1 MLVVLLVLAV
11 IGGGTLLTY
20 QYDKCL
26 PPLVRLSAG
35 AMLGFTLFSLSG
47 FAFASLWGLNAFT
60 LLLSGAIASLPSL
73 SLMRQ
78 NYRAAIRA
86 DVACLIDGFLRCGKC
101 TRRSQVIGA
110 VYWSALSILLWDLF
124 AHTLYVRP
132 EGWYTGV
139 VNNLGDMPFHLGII
153 SGFISGGNYP
163 PQHPEMAGTRL
174 TYHFLVDFLAAML
187 VRAGASVPT
196 AIFVENMLLA
206 ASLVVLLHHWAWT
219 LTRDRLVAY
228 LTPVLVLLSGGL
240 GWWLLLGDARATD
253 HGIFSLI
260 AQPPHDYT
268 IQVPQDAGLRWGN
281 ALTTLILPQRSLLMG
296 LPLLLIVCTLWWQA
310 MEERQ
315 KEESREVE
323 EKEADW
329 KGSWF
334 YLAGGQHSAPQRR
347 MLAAGVITGLLP
359 LIHAQSFVALMGM
372 GACLALLTRQ
382 WRLWLSSLTLAT
394 ALAVPQLLWLMR
406 GSATHGHDLLT
417 WHWGWDKGDA
427 GFVWFW
433 FKNTGLFIPLL
444 LVALLWRGREPLV
457 PPRLRLFYLPFTLC
471 FIVPNVLK
479 LEPWVWDT
487 IKILFLWFLAATPL
501 VALLLARLWR
511 RPPFR
516 WRLLPSRAL
525 AAALLLSLTL
535 SGGLDVWRVAS
546 GATEF
551 QEFDAGG
558 LALAGLIERATPVQA
573 LILGAPTYNHPVML
587 TGRRLLMG
595 YAGHLWSQGID
606 CGPRNDAVHR
616 IYAGAPDAQALLDAN
631 HVQYMVV
638 GPLERANLPVN
649 DGFFQTFPRVGE
661 AGGYVL
667 YKNPHLP

>member
-1 MLVVLLVLAV
+1 MLVVLLVLAT
-11 IGGGTLLTY
+11 ISGGTLLTY
-20 QYDKCL
+20 LYDRCL
-26 PPLVRLSAG
+26 PLSVRLSAG
-35 AMLGFTLFSLSG
+35 VTLGFMLFGLVG
-47 FAFASLWGLNAFT
+47 FVFASLWGLTSLT
-60 LLLSGAIASLPSL
+60 LLLAGGVASLPLFSL
-73 SLMRQ
+73 LRRS
-78 NYRAAIRA
+78 YRDAIRA
-86 DVACLIDGFLRCGKC
+86 DVACLVASFLRYGDCIS
-101 TRRSQVIGA
+101 RVQIMGA
-110 VYWSALSILLWDLF
+110 VYWSALLVLLWNLF
-124 AHTLYVRP
+124 ARTLYVRP
-132 EGWYTGV
+132 EGWFTGV
-139 VNNLGDMPFHLGII
+139 VNNLGDLPFHLGII
-153 SGFISGGNYP
+153 SGFTSGGNYP
-163 PQHPEMAGTRL
+163 PQHPEMVGVRL

-206 ASLVVLLHHWAWT
+206 VSLVVLLHHWAWT
-219 LTRDRLVAY
+219 LTRDRLATY
-228 LTPVLVLLSGGL
+228 LTPILVLLSGGL
-240 GWWLLLGDARATD
+240 GWWLLLGDARVTD
-253 HGIFSLI
+253 QGIFSLI

-310 MEERQ
+310 MEA
-315 KEESREVE
+315 KESE
-323 EKEADW
+323 
-329 KGSWF
+329 GSEDDRKASWLHLMGWQ
-334 YLAGGQHSAPQRR
+334 YSAPQRR

-372 GACLALLTRQ
+372 GACLALLIRR
-382 WRLWLSSLTLAT
+382 WRLWLPSLTLAA
-394 ALAVPQLLWLMR
+394 ALAAPQLLWLIR
-406 GSATHGHDLLT
+406 GSATHGHDLLV

-427 GFVWFW
+427 GFIWFW

-471 FIVPNVLK
+471 FIIPNVLK

-511 RPPFR
+511 RPPFG
-516 WRLLPSRAL
+516 WPLLPSRAFAL
-525 AAALLLSLTL
+525 ALLLSLTL

-546 GATEF
+546 GMTEF

-558 LALAGLIERATPVQA
+558 LALAGLIERATPAQA
-573 LILGAPTYNHPVML
+573 LILGAPTYNNPVML
-587 TGRRLLMG
+587 TGRLLLMG

-606 CGPRNDAVHR
+606 CGPRSEAVRR

-631 HVQYMVV
+631 RVQYMVV
-638 GPLERANLPVN
+638 GPLERASLPVN